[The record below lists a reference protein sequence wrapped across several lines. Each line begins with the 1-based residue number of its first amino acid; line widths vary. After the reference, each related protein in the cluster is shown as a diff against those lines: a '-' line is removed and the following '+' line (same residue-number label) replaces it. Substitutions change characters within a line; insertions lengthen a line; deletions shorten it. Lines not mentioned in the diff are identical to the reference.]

1 MDTAIDQRGDHHGR
15 WADIDGLLLR
25 PGSLVGAGFEPG
37 EDVKSVLHDL
47 IHVLVVGAGGLGC
60 ELLKDLG
67 TWGGRCGNVIL
78 GLTAHHSDVPVV
90 PGRPNP
96 TRLTASNSRSPTS
109 SQKKNYSFPKSGLS
123 GFKTIDVIDMDTIDV
138 SNLNRQFLF
147 TSSDVGQSKSLCA
160 ARAITKRINGV
171 TVTPHFCR
179 IEEKPDDW
187 YKQFHIIVLGLDSLD
202 ARSYINKVCCGFLKF
217 ENDGTVDQ
225 TTIKPMIDGGTEGFK
240 GHARVLLPGVT
251 PCFECTS
258 WLFPPQT
265 KFPLCTLAETPR
277 SPAHCIE
284 YVRLIQWPNEGLGLN
299 QEITGN
305 AGSSAPNNVVPA
317 FDGDDPKHVGW
328 VFEKVRKFYFTKS
341 RPPCLL
347 IQD

>member
-1 MDTAIDQRGDHHGR
+1 MD
-15 WADIDGLLLR
+15 
-25 PGSLVGAGFEPG
+25 
-37 EDVKSVLHDL
+37 DVD
-47 IHVLVVGAGGLGC
+47 
-60 ELLKDLG
+60 
-67 TWGGRCGNVIL
+67 NVIL